1 MGRKNR
7 RKQRPANDV
16 RIELAAEI
24 IAKDKT
30 DVITK
35 PRLKRERVAKF
46 DRTFT
51 NVILGL
57 LLLAAVIITIIV
69 FVKGVIL

>member
-16 RIELAAEI
+16 LIELAAEI

-30 DVITK
+30 YVISK

>member
-16 RIELAAEI
+16 LIELAAEI
-24 IAKDKT
+24 IANDKT
-30 DVITK
+30 DAMAR
-35 PRLKRERVAKF
+35 PRHKRERVAKF

-51 NVILGL
+51 NVISGL
-57 LLLAAVIITIIV
+57 FLLAIIITIVV
-69 FVKGVIL
+69 FVKGGLL

>member
-16 RIELAAEI
+16 LSELAAEI
-24 IAKDKT
+24 IAKNKT
-30 DVITK
+30 DVIAK

-51 NVILGL
+51 NVISGL

-69 FVKGVIL
+69 FVKGVLL

>member
-16 RIELAAEI
+16 LSELAAEI

-30 DVITK
+30 DAMAR

-46 DRTFT
+46 DGTFT
-51 NVILGL
+51 NVISGL
-57 LLLAAVIITIIV
+57 FLLAVIITIVV
-69 FVKGVIL
+69 FVKGVLL